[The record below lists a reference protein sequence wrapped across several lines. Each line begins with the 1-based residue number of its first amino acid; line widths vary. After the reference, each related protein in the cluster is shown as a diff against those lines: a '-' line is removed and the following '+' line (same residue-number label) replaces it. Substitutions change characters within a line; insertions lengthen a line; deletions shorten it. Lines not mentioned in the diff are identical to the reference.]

1 MNRKKT
7 FGPFEAVFDLV
18 YLATVMCL
26 GGYLLLTAGNTP
38 GRILYGVMALTL
50 AVGDAFHLVPR
61 VLTVYRGETETLGR
75 RLGRGKMYTSIGM
88 TLFYLMLWHVG
99 LLAFAPTEMEIPTVI
114 VYFLASMRV
123 TLCLLP
129 RNRWAQDDAPAS
141 WNTMRNLPFFLLGA
155 MVGVLFFLRRDAGAA
170 FHWMWLAVL
179 LSFGFYI
186 PVVLWSKKV
195 PALGMLMVP
204 KTCAY
209 VWIVAMGLQAFR

>member
-1 MNRKKT
+1 MSAKKT

-18 YLATVMCL
+18 YLAAVICM
-26 GGYLLLTAGNTP
+26 GGYLLMTAGNTP

-50 AVGDAFHLVPR
+50 SDGDAFHLAPR
-61 VLTVYRGETETLGR
+61 VQLAVLGETGTRRR
-75 RLGRGKMYTSIGM
+75 RLGFGKMYTSVGM

-99 LLAFAPTEMEIPTVI
+99 LLAFAPAGMEIPTVI
-114 VYFLASMRV
+114 AYFLAAVRV

-129 RNRWAQDDAPAS
+129 QNRWAQDDTPAF
-141 WNTMRNLPFFLLGA
+141 WNVMRNVPFFLLGA
-155 MVGVLFFLRRDAGAA
+155 MVGVFFFLWRDAAA
-170 FHWMWLAVL
+170 SFHWMWLAVL

-186 PVVLWSKKV
+186 PVVLWSKKL
-195 PALGMLMVP
+195 PALGMLMIP

>member
-1 MNRKKT
+1 MPPEKTGSIMNRKKT

-88 TLFYLMLWHVG
+88 
-99 LLAFAPTEMEIPTVI
+99 PE
-114 VYFLASMRV
+114 
-123 TLCLLP
+123 
-129 RNRWAQDDAPAS
+129 
-141 WNTMRNLPFFLLGA
+141 
-155 MVGVLFFLRRDAGAA
+155 
-170 FHWMWLAVL
+170 
-179 LSFGFYI
+179 
-186 PVVLWSKKV
+186 
-195 PALGMLMVP
+195 
-204 KTCAY
+204 
-209 VWIVAMGLQAFR
+209 